1 MQTTMLGASAESRR
15 YERIRLLVRWTPL
28 LLLLPVALELIV
40 FRYIPSFSAILQSF
54 TNWDG
59 LRKNKFVGLDNYI
72 DLFGDRVFR
81 TAFWNML
88 VYTAVRTGALLI
100 MAFIAA
106 ELVLSVRNE
115 RLRMMWKV
123 LFVIPMVVPRA
134 VNYLMWAFIYD
145 PQVGMLNQ
153 FLELVGLG
161 GLAQPWLGQT
171 STALTSLAL
180 IGFPFVSTLA
190 FLIFIA
196 SLEGISRDL
205 IETTELEGGSI
216 WQRIFSVDV
225 PMLRGAIVF
234 VTVLMI
240 LEALQTVDPQL
251 ILTRGGPG
259 DATELPGYYLY
270 RTAFQ
275 YQKFGMACAVGVIM
289 LFVGLVF
296 SITSIWLRYKGAYD
310 VD

>member
-1 MQTTMLGASAESRR
+1 MQSMAITAAAETRR
-15 YERIRLLVRWTPL
+15 YQRIRLLILWTPL
-28 LLLLPVALELIV
+28 LLLLPVAIELIV
-40 FRYIPSFSAILQSF
+40 FRYVPSLSAIWYSF

-59 LRKNKFVGLDNYI
+59 LRKNKFVGLDNYL
-72 DLFGDRVFR
+72 DLFNDRVFR
-81 TAFWNML
+81 AAFWNML
-88 VYTAVRTGALLI
+88 VYAVIRTGAMLV
-100 MAFIAA
+100 MALVAA

-115 RLRMMWKV
+115 RTRMIWKIV
-123 LFVIPMVVPRA
+123 FVIPMVVPRA

-153 FLELVGLG
+153 LLNLVGLG
-161 GLAQPWLGQT
+161 ELAQPWLGQS
-171 STALTSLAL
+171 STALASLAF

-190 FLIFIA
+190 FLIFVA
-196 SLEGISRDL
+196 SLEGVSRDL

-216 WQRIFSVDV
+216 WQRIFAVDI
-225 PMLRGAIVF
+225 PMLRGAIIF
-234 VTVLMI
+234 VTVLLV
-240 LEALQTVDPQL
+240 LECLQTVDPQL

-275 YQKFGMACAVGVIM
+275 FQQFGMACAVGVLM
-289 LFVGLVF
+289 LLVGLVF
-296 SITSIWLRYKGAYD
+296 SVSSIWLRYRGAYD